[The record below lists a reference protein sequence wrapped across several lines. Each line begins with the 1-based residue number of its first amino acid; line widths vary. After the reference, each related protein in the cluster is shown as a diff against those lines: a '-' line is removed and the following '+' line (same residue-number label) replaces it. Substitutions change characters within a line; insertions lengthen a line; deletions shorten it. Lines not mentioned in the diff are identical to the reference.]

1 MFGVRAFFG
10 GRGFLRSPHPC
21 RRVSAALSLTLGS
34 PLSAALP
41 LTLGSP
47 LLAAL
52 SLTLGSPLRCGGL
65 RRKTVTPKFFA
76 AAVCKITHKEAKVR
90 GGAVPWR

>member
-1 MFGVRAFFG
+1 MAVSGGRLGFVFGVRAFFG
-10 GRGFLRSPHPC
+10 GGGFLR
-21 RRVSAALSLTLGS
+21 RRTPAAFGGAPAPLGS
-34 PLSAALP
+34 P
-41 LTLGSP
+41 
-47 LLAAL
+47 
-52 SLTLGSPLRCGGL
+52 RFGGL

>member
-1 MFGVRAFFG
+1 MAVSGGRLGFVFGVRAFFG
-10 GRGFLRSPHPC
+10 GRGFLRSPRLY

-34 PLSAALP
+34 PL
-41 LTLGSP
+41 GSP
-47 LLAAL
+47 
-52 SLTLGSPLRCGGL
+52 RCGGL

>member
-1 MFGVRAFFG
+1 MAVSGGRLGFVFGVRAFLG
-10 GRGFLRSPHPC
+10 GRGFLRSPRPC

-34 PLSAALP
+34 PL
-41 LTLGSP
+41 GSP
-47 LLAAL
+47 
-52 SLTLGSPLRCGGL
+52 RCGGL
-65 RRKTVTPKFFA
+65 RRKTVTSIFFA